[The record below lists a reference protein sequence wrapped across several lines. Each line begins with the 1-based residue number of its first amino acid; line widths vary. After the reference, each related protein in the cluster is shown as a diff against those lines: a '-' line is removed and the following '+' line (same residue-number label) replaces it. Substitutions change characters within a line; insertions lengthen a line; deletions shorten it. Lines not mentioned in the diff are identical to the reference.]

1 MKNYISYFYNINVD
15 SICFVNQKYIFNSG
29 GVTYILERC
38 KERNIE
44 FYYIE
49 LEQQLEQY
57 KLFFKLVP
65 NRHNRLIT
73 TIDNSAYILL
83 RVGNVVDDTIS
94 LIDLSHPLY
103 VRNTEKLSSLIHF
116 PWYKFWEQKIDYM
129 EEWYRSKKEKYKA
142 LYPWINYFIG
152 LGENALMYIKLVE
165 PDRVMQS
172 CDKLSIQHKRVDKNT
187 KKYDYYDPTNII
199 IDHSSRDI
207 AEYVKANILQETFDL
222 MAFETCLSNINIS
235 IYWIKMLYGR
245 ILFPSFFF
253 DYMEKIMSDDNVKIK
268 NTEIEKMIFNI
279 EKALKEI
286 SLLLNQKYN
295 IPIINWIKKT

>member
-15 SICFVNQKYIFNSG
+15 SICFVNQKYIFNSD

-57 KLFFKLVP
+57 KLFFKLIP

-73 TIDNSAYILL
+73 IIDNNAYILL

-129 EEWYRSKKEKYKA
+129 EEWYRSKKEKYKM
-142 LYPWINYFIG
+142 LYPWIDYFIG

-165 PDRVMQS
+165 SDRVMQS
-172 CDKLSIQHKRVDKNT
+172 CDKLSFQHKRVDKNT

-222 MAFETCLSNINIS
+222 MAFEKCLNNINIS
-235 IYWIKMLYGR
+235 KYWIKMLYGR

-253 DYMEKIMSDDNVKIK
+253 DYMERIMSDDNIKIK
-268 NTEIEKMIFNI
+268 NSEIEKMIFNI